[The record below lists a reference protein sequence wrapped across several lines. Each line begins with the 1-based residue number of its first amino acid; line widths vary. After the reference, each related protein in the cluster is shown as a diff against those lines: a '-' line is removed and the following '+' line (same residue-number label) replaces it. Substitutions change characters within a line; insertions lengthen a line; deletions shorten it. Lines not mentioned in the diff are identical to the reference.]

1 MNPIDL
7 SWRASFP
14 SFPVD
19 GRELLV
25 QVLVKTVSTEI
36 NMENDVPT
44 RYRFWKL
51 NPFNLSQAVLESVT
65 SS

>member
-19 GRELLV
+19 GRGLFV
-25 QVLVKTVSTEI
+25 KVLVKEVRFI
-36 NMENDVPT
+36 CRLGT
-44 RYRFWKL
+44 RTYRLGIDFG
-51 NPFNLSQAVLESVT
+51 N
-65 SS
+65 